1 MNQAL
6 DNDWTESYPDLG
18 DVAEEIK
25 FLQGTLNNNNN
36 NIISNEMSL
45 LCSRCYRTWTFIITL
60 AFHCSH
66 YNHCS
71 FMDRDREITFF
82 YLIPVFGQTETE
94 TLGVQASEPRTL
106 NDYTVGILKGPSKRK
121 TAPI

>member
-1 MNQAL
+1 MNQVL
-6 DNDWTESYPDLG
+6 DSDWTEHYPDLG

-25 FLQGTLNNNNN
+25 FPQGMLNNN
-36 NIISNEMSL
+36 NIISNEMGL
-45 LCSRCYRTWTFIITL
+45 LSSRCYRTWMFIITL

-66 YNHCS
+66 YHHCC
-71 FMDRDREITFF
+71 FMDRDREVTFFFF

-94 TLGVQASEPRTL
+94 TQGVQASEPRTL

-121 TAPI
+121 RAPI